1 MTAFV
6 MFVHNKKLM
15 ENTPDTKKSFFFYVK
30 VSLPWIL
37 AFLITAA
44 SAYYQR
50 ITGPT
55 YPVSGKIVFQG
66 KEISYKLN
74 RSHSTSANCPVQ
86 VVVPDNSL
94 KGVLLWKRHKTK
106 DEITRVEMVNENG
119 VLKAELPKQPAAG
132 KLDYSIRIIG
142 QNTETE
148 IPSEPV
154 VIRYKGDVPD
164 IILIIHV
171 ILIFAA
177 MLLST
182 RAGLEV
188 FKKEAHLKKFT
199 FWALGFMFVGGMIF
213 GPIVQKYAFDAYWTG
228 VPFGFD
234 LTDNKTLI
242 AFIAWIVASVMVFKS
257 KKPAYWVLGAAVVT
271 LIVFLIPHS
280 VLGSELDY
288 SKMN

>member
-1 MTAFV
+1 MENNNTIE
-6 MFVHNKKLM
+6 NKKG
-15 ENTPDTKKSFFFYVK
+15 FWYYIK
-30 VSLPWIL
+30 VSAPWVL
-37 AFLITAA
+37 AFIITLA

-55 YPVSGKIVFQG
+55 YPVSGKTVFQG
-66 KEISYKLN
+66 KEISYKFD
-74 RSHSTSANCPVQ
+74 RSNSTNENCPVQ
-86 VVVPDNSL
+86 INVGDNYY

-106 DEITRVEMVNENG
+106 DEVTRVEMKNDNG
-119 VLKAELPKQPAAG
+119 TLKAELPKQPAAG
-132 KLDYSIRIIG
+132 KLDYSVRVIG

-148 IPSEPV
+148 IPEKPV
-154 VIRYKGDVPD
+154 VIRYKGDVPAPV
-164 IILIIHV
+164 LIIHI

-182 RAGLEV
+182 RAGIEV

-199 FWALGFMFVGGMIF
+199 FWALGLMFVGGMIL
-213 GPIVQKYAFDAYWTG
+213 GPIVQKFAFDAYWTG

-242 AFIAWIVASVMVFKS
+242 AFITWIIAAVMVFKS
-257 KKPAYWVLGAAVVT
+257 KKPAYWVLGASVVT

-280 VLGSELDY
+280 VMGSEIDY

>member
-1 MTAFV
+1 
-6 MFVHNKKLM
+6 M
-15 ENTPDTKKSFFFYVK
+15 ENNNTIEIKKGFWYYTK
-30 VSLPWIL
+30 VSAPWVL
-37 AFLITAA
+37 AFLITFA

-66 KEISYKLN
+66 KEISYKFD
-74 RSHSTSANCPVQ
+74 RSNSTNENCPVQ
-86 VVVPDNSL
+86 INVGDNNY
-94 KGVLLWKRHKTK
+94 KGVLIWKRHKTR
-106 DEITRVEMVNENG
+106 DEVSRIDMRNDNG
-119 VLKAELPKQPAAG
+119 ILSAELPKQPTAG
-132 KLDYSIRIIG
+132 KLDYSIRVIG

-148 IPSEPV
+148 IPEKPV
-154 VIRYKGDVPD
+154 VIRYKGDVPAP
-164 IILIIHV
+164 ILFVHI

-182 RAGLEV
+182 RAGIEV

-199 FWALGFMFVGGMIF
+199 FWALGLMFIGGMIL

-228 VPFGFD
+228 IPFGFD

-242 AFIAWIVASVMVFKS
+242 AFITWVVAAIMVFKS
-257 KKPAYWVLGAAVVT
+257 KKPAYWVLGAAIVT

-280 VLGSELDY
+280 VMGSELDY
-288 SKMN
+288 SKTN

>member
-1 MTAFV
+1 
-6 MFVHNKKLM
+6 M
-15 ENTPDTKKSFFFYVK
+15 ENTTDTGKSFFHYVK

-37 AFLITAA
+37 AFIITAA

-55 YPVSGKIVFQG
+55 YPVSGKSVFQG
-66 KEISYKLN
+66 KEINYKFE
-74 RSHSTSANCPVQ
+74 RSHSTSENCPVQ
-86 VVVPDNSL
+86 VNVADNNL

-106 DEITRVEMVNENG
+106 DEVSRVEMKNENG
-119 VLKAELPKQPAAG
+119 ILKAELPKQPAAG
-132 KLDYSIRIIG
+132 KLDYSVRVIG

-148 IPSEPV
+148 IPEKPV
-154 VIRYKGDVPD
+154 TVRYKGDVPGPV
-164 IILIIHV
+164 LIIHI

-182 RAGLEV
+182 RAGIEV
-188 FKKEAHLKKFT
+188 FKKEPQMKKFT
-199 FWALGFMFVGGMIF
+199 FWSLGLMFVGGMIL

-228 VPFGFD
+228 VPFGYD

-242 AFIAWIVASVMVFKS
+242 AFIAWIVAAVMVFKS
-257 KKPAYWVLGAAVVT
+257 KKPAYWVLGAAAVT

>member
-1 MTAFV
+1 
-6 MFVHNKKLM
+6 M
-15 ENTPDTKKSFFFYVK
+15 ENTTDTKKSFFHYVN

-50 ITGPT
+50 ITGPS
-55 YPVSGKIVFQG
+55 YPVTGKSVFQG
-66 KEISYKLN
+66 KEISYKFEC
-74 RSHSTSANCPVQ
+74 SHSTSENCPVQ
-86 VVVPDNSL
+86 VNVADNNL
-94 KGVLLWKRHKTK
+94 KGVVLWKRHKTK
-106 DEITRVEMVNENG
+106 DEVTRIEMTNENG

-132 KLDYSIRIIG
+132 KLDYSVRVIG

-148 IPSEPV
+148 IPEKPV
-154 VIRYKGDVPD
+154 VIRFKGDVPGV
-164 IILIIHV
+164 ILIIHI
-171 ILIFAA
+171 ILIFTA

-182 RAGLEV
+182 RAGIEV
-188 FKKEAHLKKFT
+188 FKKEPQLKKFT
-199 FWALGFMFVGGMIF
+199 FWSLGLMLVGGMIL
-213 GPIVQKYAFDAYWTG
+213 GPIVQKYAFDAFWTG

-242 AFIAWIVASVMVFKS
+242 AFIAWIAAAIMVFRS
-257 KKPAYWVLGAAVVT
+257 KKPAYWVLGAAIVT
-271 LIVFLIPHS
+271 LAVFMIPHS

>member
-1 MTAFV
+1 
-6 MFVHNKKLM
+6 M
-15 ENTPDTKKSFFFYVK
+15 ENTTDTKKSFFHYVN

-50 ITGPT
+50 ITGPS
-55 YPVSGKIVFQG
+55 YPVTGKSVFQG
-66 KEISYKLN
+66 KEISYKFEC
-74 RSHSTSANCPVQ
+74 SHSTSENCPVQ
-86 VVVPDNSL
+86 VNVADNNL
-94 KGVLLWKRHKTK
+94 KGVVLWKRHKTK
-106 DEITRVEMVNENG
+106 DEVTRIEMTNENG

-132 KLDYSIRIIG
+132 KLDYSVRVIG

-148 IPSEPV
+148 IPEKPV
-154 VIRYKGDVPD
+154 VIRFKGDVPGL
-164 IILIIHV
+164 ILIIHI
-171 ILIFAA
+171 ILIFTA

-182 RAGLEV
+182 RAGIEV
-188 FKKEAHLKKFT
+188 FKKEPQLKKFT
-199 FWALGFMFVGGMIF
+199 FWSLGLMLVGGMIL
-213 GPIVQKYAFDAYWTG
+213 GPIVQKYAFDAFWTG

-242 AFIAWIVASVMVFKS
+242 AFIAWIAAAIMVFRS
-257 KKPAYWVLGAAVVT
+257 KKPAYWVLGAAIVT
-271 LIVFLIPHS
+271 LAVFMIPHS

>member
-1 MTAFV
+1 MD
-6 MFVHNKKLM
+6 
-15 ENTPDTKKSFFFYVK
+15 NTTGTGKSFYHYVK
-30 VSLPWIL
+30 VSIPWIL
-37 AFLITAA
+37 ALVITLA

-50 ITGPT
+50 ITGPS
-55 YPVSGKIVFQG
+55 YPAKGSAVFQG
-66 KEISYKLN
+66 KEINYKFE
-74 RSHSTSANCPVQ
+74 RSNSTNENCPVQ
-86 VVVPDNSL
+86 LNVADNNL

-106 DEITRVEMVNENG
+106 DELSRVEMTNENG
-119 VLKAELPKQPAAG
+119 TLKAELPKQPPSG
-132 KLDYSIRIIG
+132 KLDYSVRVIG

-148 IPSEPV
+148 IPEKPV
-154 VIRYKGDVPD
+154 VIRFKGDVPSV
-164 IILIIHV
+164 ILIIHI

-182 RAGLEV
+182 RAGIEV
-188 FKKEAHLKKFT
+188 FRKEPQLKKFT
-199 FWALGFMFVGGMIF
+199 FWSLALMLVGGMIL
-213 GPIVQKYAFDAYWTG
+213 GPIVQKYAFGAYWTG

-242 AFIAWIVASVMVFKS
+242 AFIAWITASIMVFKS

-271 LIVFLIPHS
+271 LAVFLIPHS

>member
-1 MTAFV
+1 MENNNTIE
-6 MFVHNKKLM
+6 NKKGIWH
-15 ENTPDTKKSFFFYVK
+15 FVK
-30 VSLPWIL
+30 VSAPWVL

-55 YPVSGKIVFQG
+55 YPVSGNTVFQG
-66 KEISYKLN
+66 KEIRYKFD
-74 RSHSTSANCPVQ
+74 RSNSTNENCPVQ
-86 VVVPDNSL
+86 INVGDNNY
-94 KGVLLWKRHKTK
+94 KGVLLWKRHNTK
-106 DEITRVEMVNENG
+106 DEVTRSEMKNENG
-119 VLKAELPKQPAAG
+119 ILKAELPKQPLAG
-132 KLDYSIRIIG
+132 KLDYTVRIIG
-142 QNTETE
+142 QSTETE
-148 IPSEPV
+148 IPGKPV
-154 VIRYKGDVPD
+154 VIRFKGDVPAPV
-164 IILIIHV
+164 LIVHI

-182 RAGLEV
+182 RAGIEV
-188 FKKEAHLKKFT
+188 FKKESQLKKFT
-199 FWALGFMFVGGMIF
+199 FWALGFMFFGGMIL

-242 AFIAWIVASVMVFKS
+242 ALIAWIVSAIMVFRS
-257 KKPAYWVLGAAVVT
+257 KKPAYWVLGASVIT

-288 SKMN
+288 NKMN